1 MQNFCEPSNKYL
13 LATSYE
19 IMRDQS
25 VFSDLITINYTEK
38 HERITSD
45 SSLYWPSVPTT
56 TIWKILKIE
65 TFFRPLHLNFHQN
78 FTEIENVM
86 KTHWRH
92 WKRKGCTSAASLEL
106 SSLPTK
112 HKLIRMSTLN
122 HRQSHIC
129 QVLTWWASAKV
140 LLSLSCNW
148 KATVVEAGKSFAR
161 KRWQFCREFLAF
173 SFRWKRCL

>member
-19 IMRDQS
+19 IMRNQS
-25 VFSDLITINYTEK
+25 VLSDLITINYTEK

-45 SSLYWPSVPTT
+45 SSHYCQLQRFGKFLALAFQY
-56 TIWKILKIE
+56 
-65 TFFRPLHLNFHQN
+65 
-78 FTEIENVM
+78 FTEIGKFWAPCSN
-86 KTHWRH
+86 
-92 WKRKGCTSAASLEL
+92 WKQKVCLKP

-112 HKLIRMSTLN
+112 HKLIRMTTL
-122 HRQSHIC
+122 HYRQSHIC